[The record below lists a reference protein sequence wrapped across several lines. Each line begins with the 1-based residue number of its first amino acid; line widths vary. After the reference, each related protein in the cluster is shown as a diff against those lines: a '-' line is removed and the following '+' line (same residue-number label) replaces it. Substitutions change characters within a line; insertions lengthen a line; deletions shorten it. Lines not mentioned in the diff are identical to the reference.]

1 MEGER
6 SVQDLSEHEKTENGI
21 FRVLIPEDNLQLPN
35 FNGQACASM
44 GKSSSCMGHSAE
56 MVNLWGSKKK
66 THHFFSLRF
75 SFRPLPALHEC

>member
-1 MEGER
+1 MGMLKNHVKRGR
-6 SVQDLSEHEKTENGI
+6 SVQDISEHEKTENGI
-21 FRVLIPEDNLQLPN
+21 SRVLIPKENLQLPN

-66 THHFFSLRF
+66 THHFFF
-75 SFRPLPALHEC
+75 PALFL